1 MGPWVTKR
9 DPVPRLENAR
19 AAYGPSEARVEVD
32 DDADVEQ
39 LTDDDRLLGRR
50 RARVVAQL
58 AVLLHP
64 AEHRPTASVVL
75 APGQVVHVQM
85 PDVRRY
91 LAVCTST
98 AIVDS
103 RLREYVFYGFFQISK
118 TPLFTFF

>member
-9 DPVPRLENAR
+9 DPVPCLENAR

-85 PDVRRY
+85 PVARRY
-91 LAVCTST
+91 LA
-98 AIVDS
+98 A
-103 RLREYVFYGFFQISK
+103 VFENTYFTGFFQISK
-118 TPLFTFF
+118 NATFYVFLKRRVKKW